1 MYTARRVRSGLA
13 VPHGRAPRGRGPVKM
28 PGCSDHVDA
37 SIIPSRDLHVR
48 DIFRRLAGLWPDQ

>member
-13 VPHGRAPRGRGPVKM
+13 VPRGRALRGGGPVKM
-28 PGCSDHVDA
+28 PRCSDHVDA

-48 DIFRRLAGLWPDQ
+48 DIFRRHAGLWPDQ